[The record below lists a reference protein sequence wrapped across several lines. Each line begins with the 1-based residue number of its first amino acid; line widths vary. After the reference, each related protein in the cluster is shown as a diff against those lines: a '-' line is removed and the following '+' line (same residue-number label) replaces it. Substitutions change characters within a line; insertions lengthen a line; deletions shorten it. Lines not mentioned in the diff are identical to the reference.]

1 MNKKIKL
8 ISFLTLTG
16 LVLISLSSC
25 KKKFMDG
32 INDNP
37 NQPIAVTPM
46 VILPAVE
53 AAIAYAQGGDVS
65 RYTSIFLQQV
75 TGASRQAQSY
85 NMYSFIAGDFD
96 NLWKGNL
103 YAGPMANLNDLI
115 KESTDKG
122 YTHYK
127 GVAEVLMAYTLG
139 MTTDLW
145 GSVPYSDAF
154 KGADQLQPVYDD
166 QQTIYASIHSLIAA
180 AKIDLAATNGG
191 PLVPGSEDMMFGGD
205 VTLWLKFAN
214 ALNARFYIHESKLSP
229 TTAATN
235 ALAAIAA
242 GGFGSMTD
250 DAQFNFAAGAT
261 TANPWYQFNDQ
272 RGDITFDGFLLD
284 TMVALTDP
292 RVDVYFDTA
301 AQWIGLYY
309 GDESSPVFYMTYF
322 EQKFIEAEANQIL
335 GNSAAAQTAYA
346 AAITESMDKMG
357 VLPANY
363 AAYLVANGTLTGT
376 QQNKLDQI
384 MMQKYIAMFLHPEAW
399 SDFRRSNVPALTPV
413 TGSAIPRRFMYPLSE
428 NSFNAPNVPAGAN
441 LFTPRLWWDL

>member
-16 LVLISLSSC
+16 LVLVSLSSC

-46 VILPAVE
+46 VVLPAVE
-53 AAIAYAQGGDVS
+53 AAIAYAQGGDAS
-65 RYTSIFLQQV
+65 RFTSMFMQQV
-75 TGASRQAQSY
+75 TGASRQCQAY

-115 KESTDKG
+115 NESTTKG
-122 YTHYK
+122 YIHYR
-127 GVAEVLMAYTLG
+127 GISEVLMAYTLG

-154 KGADQLQPVYDD
+154 QGADQLQPTYDN
-166 QQTIYASIHSLIAA
+166 QQTIYTSIHNLLAA
-180 AKIDLAATNGG
+180 AKVDLAASNGG
-191 PLVPGSEDMMFGGD
+191 PLLPGSEDMMFGGD

-214 ALNARFYIHESKLSP
+214 ALNARFYIHESKLNPSA
-229 TTAATN
+229 AATN
-235 ALAAIAA
+235 ALAAILA

-250 DAQFNFAAGAT
+250 DAQFNFSASAT

-301 AQWIGLYY
+301 AQWMGLYF
-309 GDESSPVFYMTYF
+309 GDQSSPVFFMTYF

-363 AAYLVANGTLTGT
+363 AAYVVANGTLTGT

-399 SDFRRSNVPALTPV
+399 SDWRRSNVPALTPV
-413 TGSAIPRRFMYPLSE
+413 SGSFIPRRFMYPLSE
-428 NSFNAPNVPAGAN
+428 NSFNAPNVPAGAD
-441 LFTPRLWWDL
+441 LFSPRLWWDL